1 MDFHKRFTWHY
12 AFKEVSTF
20 PEDLNGQ
27 ILHRVAFN
35 HVFGILASISFFLF
49 PSTKEQI
56 CSLVLSRVFLPL
68 KVLGGRGPT
77 FYSIGYTKK
86 FFQERWVSSK
96 RKSLPSYLENKNV
109 SITLHNEEYFIQTWA
124 KSFGLIWDYKA
135 ALLFSSL
142 LRSCK
147 MQLYPQLY
155 NAIFFLLSWSLPVRT
170 KLRIELNC
178 LLVLG
183 TSWNFPQRYVALCIN
198 KCIKDTGYARG
209 N

>member
-1 MDFHKRFTWHY
+1 ML
-12 AFKEVSTF
+12 KEVSTF
-20 PEDLNGQ
+20 PEGLKGQ
-27 ILHRVAFN
+27 IFHGAAFN
-35 HVFGILASISFFLF
+35 HVFGILASVSFFLF
-49 PSTKEQI
+49 PSTKQQV

-68 KVLGGRGPT
+68 KVLGGRRPT

-96 RKSLPSYLENKNV
+96 RKSLPSYLENKIV

-124 KSFGLIWDYKA
+124 KIFDLIWDYKA
-135 ALLFSSL
+135 AFLFSSF

-155 NAIFFLLSWSLPVRT
+155 NAIFSLLSWNIPVRT

-198 KCIKDTGYARG
+198 KPLRILAM
-209 N
+209 